1 MPTPCAAA
9 AEPAP
14 DFPLVNLTSEGVT
27 LVYGRDEGAIEAAK
41 LLANHLDVTVLISRP
56 KDITPPRATEFP
68 VVKGTIR
75 AAKGHLGAFELTVD
89 DYALPEPSS
98 RGALTFG
105 AARNGAVSR
114 CDLVL
119 DLSGGAPLFPA
130 HDLREGYLFADP

>member
-1 MPTPCAAA
+1 MAALIAAA

-75 AAKGHLGAFELTVD
+75 AAKGHLGAFELTVSIRNLR
-89 DYALPEPSS
+89 Y
-98 RGALTFG
+98 GALAET
-105 AARNGAVSR
+105 ARQG
-114 CDLVL
+114 
-119 DLSGGAPLFPA
+119 FP
-130 HDLREGYLFADP
+130 RP